1 MDRRGFLGL
10 ILAGA
15 LSAFSPGAAFA
26 FSAAEH
32 NKIIEAALFGR
43 EDYRASVE
51 GTLAGDAVAALES
64 AVYMCLDQYN
74 GKGEDQ
80 LETLRRYGVS
90 GLPGSICDINFEG
103 NSTHRRYAHQGWNY
117 TYSGKQDKGQN
128 WPLRKTI
135 LVNTVKK
142 VFGMDDLWDAMSSL
156 WDTSGEEWADAFA
169 AMLYYLH
176 VLGDQI
182 ERLEKD
188 VYNGKVGEDENAIKF
203 ALPHPDAETSP
214 DITTELESTLRT
226 VLAEREGDFMY
237 EALFDDLGVA
247 AYRARKI
254 ASSTGG
260 FDTVEKVAELLKL
273 ERDECLGGL
282 KDRLPN
288 LLKKIERFRAVFG

>member
-1 MDRRGFLGL
+1 MDRRSFLGF
-10 ILAGA
+10 ILAGV

-51 GTLAGDAVAALES
+51 GTPAGDAVAALES

-74 GKGEDQ
+74 RKGEDQ

-90 GLPGSICDINFEG
+90 GLPGSICDIDFEG
-103 NSTHRRYAHQGWNY
+103 NSTHRRYTHQGWNY

-142 VFGMDDLWDAMSSL
+142 VFGMDDLWDVIPSL
-156 WDTSGEEWADAFA
+156 WDASGEEWVDAFA

-188 VYNGKVGEDENAIKF
+188 VDSGKVGEDENAIKF
-203 ALPHPDAETSP
+203 VRSHPDADKNP
-214 DITTELESTLRT
+214 DITTEMETALRT

-260 FDTVEKVAELLKL
+260 FNTVEKVAELLKL
-273 ERDECLGGL
+273 ERDEYLGGL
-282 KDRLPN
+282 KDRLPD
-288 LLKKIERFRAVFG
+288 LLKKVERFRAVFG